1 MMMKLFVLLSIFNDV
16 ASKDHIKKKEIK
28 HDVIKGID
36 MSELVEKLN
45 YQYTTMMIQTHLEY

>member
-36 MSELVEKLN
+36 MSELMETLN
-45 YQYTTMMIQTHLEY
+45 Y